1 MVAQKS
7 FYNYWGFSEDPFS
20 YRPLGG
26 DEVGQN
32 LLVGRDKEKR
42 AIKMRLRKTDKVC
55 TVEGDIGIG
64 KTSLVNVSI
73 FECYEEWKDNKEE
86 LPLLIPCINE
96 FQLKEDLE
104 IDVLRKEILINLAK
118 TIIKYKEVLKS
129 QEAYFA
135 KEIEELFEYKQKAG
149 VSGGLTICGF
159 GVNGGVDKNINTSKV
174 FENELLFNMI
184 EEILIRT
191 FNRLDGGIVCL
202 IDNIELVNTNKKAR
216 ELIELMRDKIFNIQG
231 SKWVLCGE
239 KDIFMSVVESP
250 RMSAYIH
257 RPILVDKLDYRIAK
271 NMFRSRFEFYGGT
284 YLPLTEDEFES
295 LFRMFEGNTRDIFQ
309 CVADYCLEVYEDGNE
324 PKYEYEKEDCFTKW
338 LEDFTIRYIKNTI
351 NVIEGENFKILFDLY
366 KSNIFNIS
374 KFKRIYKDSNIKD
387 FIKLLVD
394 NNFIKV
400 YEDNNFTYLRKG
412 HIMNYYL
419 STFDS
424 FEELEKELEDVF
436 GIFIDGDSMV
446 QECLTY

>member
-216 ELIELMRDKIFNIQG
+216 ELI
-231 SKWVLCGE
+231 
-239 KDIFMSVVESP
+239 
-250 RMSAYIH
+250 
-257 RPILVDKLDYRIAK
+257 
-271 NMFRSRFEFYGGT
+271 
-284 YLPLTEDEFES
+284 
-295 LFRMFEGNTRDIFQ
+295 
-309 CVADYCLEVYEDGNE
+309 
-324 PKYEYEKEDCFTKW
+324 
-338 LEDFTIRYIKNTI
+338 
-351 NVIEGENFKILFDLY
+351 
-366 KSNIFNIS
+366 
-374 KFKRIYKDSNIKD
+374 
-387 FIKLLVD
+387 
-394 NNFIKV
+394 
-400 YEDNNFTYLRKG
+400 
-412 HIMNYYL
+412 
-419 STFDS
+419 
-424 FEELEKELEDVF
+424 
-436 GIFIDGDSMV
+436 
-446 QECLTY
+446 